1 MARKE
6 NTFQSELIK
15 EIKERFPG
23 AIVLKNDSGYLQG
36 IPDLTV
42 LWKQYWAL
50 LECKRESKAVHQPN
64 QDFYID
70 LADSMSFGRF
80 IHPENKED
88 ILNEMERSF
97 KIRR

>member
-23 AIVLKNDSGYLQG
+23 AIVLKNDSSYLQG

-42 LWKQYWAL
+42 LWKGFWAM
-50 LECKRESKAVHQPN
+50 LECKRESNAKHQAN
-64 QDFYID
+64 QDFYIK
-70 LADSMSFGRF
+70 LAESMSFGRF
-80 IHPENKED
+80 IHPENKEE
-88 ILNEMERSF
+88 ILDEMERSF
-97 KIRR
+97 KIRG